1 MTQPR
6 TDSRT
11 RLLESALNVFRE
23 KGYAATSVDDVCAR
37 AGVTKGS
44 FFHHFR
50 SKQEVAIASVAHW
63 NEWTGALFASAPYHH
78 HDDPLDR
85 VLAYVDFR
93 ASIVD
98 RPVSEFTCL
107 LGTLVQETWD
117 SHPEIRAACEAGLAG
132 HVATLVVDIAA
143 AKARYAP
150 GAPWTPESVAYYIQS
165 VLQGSFIF
173 AKARGGP
180 EIVRGNAAHL
190 RRSLESLFQPRGTTT
205 TRRTQQRTTKQ

>member
-11 RLLESALNVFRE
+11 RLLESALQVFRE
-23 KGYAATSVDDVCAR
+23 KGYAASSVDDVCAR

-50 SKQEVAIASVAHW
+50 SKEEVAVASVGYW
-63 NEWTGALFASAPYHH
+63 NEWTGALFASAPYHR
-78 HDDPLDR
+78 HDDPRDR

-107 LGTLVQETWD
+107 LGTLVQETYE
-117 SHPEIRAACEAGLAG
+117 SHPDIRAACEAGLAG
-132 HVATLVVDIAA
+132 HVATLVEDIAA
-143 AKARYAP
+143 AKARHVPDAT
-150 GAPWTPESVAYYIQS
+150 WTPESVAYYIQS

-173 AKARGGP
+173 AKAKGGP
-180 EIVRGNAAHL
+180 EIVRSNAAHL
-190 RRSLESLFQPRGTTT
+190 RHWLEGLLHSPR
-205 TRRTQQRTTKQ
+205 RHHRKENAA